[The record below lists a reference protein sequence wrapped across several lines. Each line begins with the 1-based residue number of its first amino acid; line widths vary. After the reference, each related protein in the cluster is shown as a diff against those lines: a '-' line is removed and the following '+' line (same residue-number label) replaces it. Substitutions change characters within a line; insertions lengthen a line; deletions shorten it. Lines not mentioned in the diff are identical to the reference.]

1 MDPQVQALSKKIV
14 ALQAEG
20 DALLAKVEFSDAD
33 GERLKAIKAEIE
45 RATDDV
51 ATIEAY
57 REQRR
62 VSLSASPVVG
72 VTDELDKKA
81 AAGVLFS
88 SLGEQLQAIYAV
100 KVKGDNDARMKLMAA
115 AQGAGS
121 ATDSDGGFLIQKQF
135 VNDIQERMVSMS
147 SIIPLCR
154 ELPIGANAN
163 GTTINVVD
171 ETSRATGSR
180 WGGVQ
185 GYWVDEGT
193 APTATKP
200 KFARMELKLKKL
212 AALGYATDELLE
224 DATALGGVMNQA
236 FAEELVWLTENSIFN
251 GNGTGQPLGFVGH
264 AATISQA
271 AETGQVAATVVY
283 ENIINMWAHLLP
295 RSQRNA
301 AWFVGPDVLP
311 QIDQLGL
318 AVGTGVLPPRFVD
331 YGPDGVLRIKGR
343 PVIVHEYSQA
353 LGTAGDIVLADLSS
367 YLLATKGGVRS
378 DTSMH
383 VAFTTDEMAF
393 RAIYRVDGQPAMRTY
408 ITLANS
414 YTVSAF
420 VKLATR

>member
-1 MDPQVQALSKKIV
+1 MSPENKSIV
-14 ALQAEG
+14 
-20 DALLAKVEFSDAD
+20 
-33 GERLKAIKAEIE
+33 I
-45 RATDDV
+45 
-51 ATIEAY
+51 
-57 REQRR
+57 
-62 VSLSASPVVG
+62 
-72 VTDELDKKA
+72 
-81 AAGVLFS
+81 
-88 SLGEQLQAIYAV
+88 AV
-100 KVKGDNDARMKLMAA
+100 D
-115 AQGAGS
+115 
-121 ATDSDGGFLIQKQF
+121 
-135 VNDIQERMVSMS
+135 
-147 SIIPLCR
+147 
-154 ELPIGANAN
+154 
-163 GTTINVVD
+163 
-171 ETSRATGSR
+171 
-180 WGGVQ
+180 
-185 GYWVDEGT
+185 GT
-193 APTATKP
+193 AASGKGTLA
-200 KFARMELKLKKL
+200 KKL

-393 RAIYRVDGQPAMRTY
+393 RAIYRVDGQPATMGQQVSPQAR
-408 ITLANS
+408 ITVERQARDQQAERVTILLQPQ
-414 YTVSAF
+414 
-420 VKLATR
+420 K